1 MMTVEAIA
9 NKSFRRT
16 FLGYDLEEV
25 DDFLDEII
33 RQIQQM
39 EQERRELTDTIDYLV
54 GELKNA
60 GIVPMDRETAYV
72 AEPVSPHAASTTP
85 ASARPSSPGC
95 SNPGASPWASS
106 ASPIGTAWRTSAA
119 WAVLAWAFSCP
130 PATSTP
136 W

>member
-25 DDFLDEII
+25 DEFLDEII

-54 GELKNA
+54 GELRNA
-60 GIVPMDRETAYV
+60 GIAPADKEMEFV
-72 AEPVSPHAASTTP
+72 AEPVSPHAAFVEEESKDE
-85 ASARPSSPGC
+85 
-95 SNPGASPWASS
+95 
-106 ASPIGTAWRTSAA
+106 
-119 WAVLAWAFSCP
+119 
-130 PATSTP
+130 
-136 W
+136 

>member
-72 AEPVSPHAASTTP
+72 AEPVSPHAAFAEEETNN
-85 ASARPSSPGC
+85 G
-95 SNPGASPWASS
+95 
-106 ASPIGTAWRTSAA
+106 
-119 WAVLAWAFSCP
+119 
-130 PATSTP
+130 
-136 W
+136 

>member
-39 EQERRELTDTIDYLV
+39 EQERQELTDTIDYLV

-60 GIVPMDRETAYV
+60 GVVPMDRELEYV
-72 AEPVSPHAASTTP
+72 AEPMSPHAAF
-85 ASARPSSPGC
+85 
-95 SNPGASPWASS
+95 
-106 ASPIGTAWRTSAA
+106 IEEDEEDE
-119 WAVLAWAFSCP
+119 
-130 PATSTP
+130 
-136 W
+136 

>member
-33 RQIQQM
+33 RQMQQM

-54 GELKNA
+54 GELRNA
-60 GIVPMDRETAYV
+60 GIMPVDRETEFI
-72 AEPVSPHAASTTP
+72 AEPVSPHAAF
-85 ASARPSSPGC
+85 AQKEEDDE
-95 SNPGASPWASS
+95 
-106 ASPIGTAWRTSAA
+106 
-119 WAVLAWAFSCP
+119 
-130 PATSTP
+130 
-136 W
+136 

>member
-60 GIVPMDRETAYV
+60 GVVPMDRELEYV
-72 AEPVSPHAASTTP
+72 AEPMSPHAAF
-85 ASARPSSPGC
+85 
-95 SNPGASPWASS
+95 
-106 ASPIGTAWRTSAA
+106 IEEDEEDE
-119 WAVLAWAFSCP
+119 
-130 PATSTP
+130 
-136 W
+136 

>member
-33 RQIQQM
+33 RQLRQM

-54 GELKNA
+54 GELRRA
-60 GIVPMDRETAYV
+60 GIVSVDREPEYV
-72 AEPVSPHAASTTP
+72 AEPVSPH
-85 ASARPSSPGC
+85 
-95 SNPGASPWASS
+95 
-106 ASPIGTAWRTSAA
+106 
-119 WAVLAWAFSCP
+119 VAF
-130 PATSTP
+130 AEEGEENEQEAH
-136 W
+136 

>member
-16 FLGYDLEEV
+16 ILGYDLEQV

-33 RQIQQM
+33 KGMQQM

-60 GIVPMDRETAYV
+60 GIVPMDRELDAV
-72 AEPVSPHAASTTP
+72 AQPVSPHAAF
-85 ASARPSSPGC
+85 
-95 SNPGASPWASS
+95 
-106 ASPIGTAWRTSAA
+106 
-119 WAVLAWAFSCP
+119 VKEDEEDE
-130 PATSTP
+130 
-136 W
+136 

>member
-25 DDFLDEII
+25 DDYLDEII

-39 EQERRELTDTIDYLV
+39 EQERQELTDTIDYLV

-60 GIVPMDRETAYV
+60 GIVPMDRELEYV
-72 AEPVSPHAASTTP
+72 AEPMSPHAAF
-85 ASARPSSPGC
+85 
-95 SNPGASPWASS
+95 
-106 ASPIGTAWRTSAA
+106 IEEDEEDE
-119 WAVLAWAFSCP
+119 
-130 PATSTP
+130 
-136 W
+136 

>member
-39 EQERRELTDTIDYLV
+39 EQERRELV
-54 GELKNA
+54 KANKK
-60 GIVPMDRETAYV
+60 
-72 AEPVSPHAASTTP
+72 TT
-85 ASARPSSPGC
+85 SLS
-95 SNPGASPWASS
+95 
-106 ASPIGTAWRTSAA
+106 
-119 WAVLAWAFSCP
+119 V
-130 PATSTP
+130 
-136 W
+136 

>member
-60 GIVPMDRETAYV
+60 GIVPVDRELEYV
-72 AEPVSPHAASTTP
+72 AEPVSPHATFTEEDDKDE
-85 ASARPSSPGC
+85 
-95 SNPGASPWASS
+95 
-106 ASPIGTAWRTSAA
+106 
-119 WAVLAWAFSCP
+119 
-130 PATSTP
+130 
-136 W
+136 

>member
-54 GELKNA
+54 GELRNA
-60 GIVPMDRETAYV
+60 GIVPTDRELEYV
-72 AEPVSPHAASTTP
+72 AEPVSPHAAF
-85 ASARPSSPGC
+85 AEEEKKDE
-95 SNPGASPWASS
+95 
-106 ASPIGTAWRTSAA
+106 
-119 WAVLAWAFSCP
+119 
-130 PATSTP
+130 
-136 W
+136 

>member
-39 EQERRELTDTIDYLV
+39 EQESRS
-54 GELKNA
+54 A
-60 GIVPMDRETAYV
+60 G
-72 AEPVSPHAASTTP
+72 S
-85 ASARPSSPGC
+85 
-95 SNPGASPWASS
+95 
-106 ASPIGTAWRTSAA
+106 
-119 WAVLAWAFSCP
+119 
-130 PATSTP
+130 
-136 W
+136 

>member
-25 DDFLDEII
+25 DNFLDEII
-33 RQIQQM
+33 QQIQQM

-60 GIVPMDRETAYV
+60 GIVPLDREMEYV
-72 AEPVSPHAASTTP
+72 AEPVSPHAVFEEE
-85 ASARPSSPGC
+85 
-95 SNPGASPWASS
+95 GAEDE
-106 ASPIGTAWRTSAA
+106 
-119 WAVLAWAFSCP
+119 
-130 PATSTP
+130 
-136 W
+136 

>member
-33 RQIQQM
+33 KEIQQM

-54 GELKNA
+54 GELRNA
-60 GIVPMDRETAYV
+60 GIVPVDGEIESA
-72 AEPVSPHAASTTP
+72 AEPVSPHAAFIEED
-85 ASARPSSPGC
+85 GKDE
-95 SNPGASPWASS
+95 
-106 ASPIGTAWRTSAA
+106 
-119 WAVLAWAFSCP
+119 
-130 PATSTP
+130 
-136 W
+136 

>member
-25 DDFLDEII
+25 DDFLYEII

-60 GIVPMDRETAYV
+60 GIVPMERELEYV
-72 AEPVSPHAASTTP
+72 AEPVSPHAAF
-85 ASARPSSPGC
+85 
-95 SNPGASPWASS
+95 
-106 ASPIGTAWRTSAA
+106 IEEEEKDE
-119 WAVLAWAFSCP
+119 
-130 PATSTP
+130 
-136 W
+136 

>member
-33 RQIQQM
+33 KEIQQM

-54 GELKNA
+54 GELRSA
-60 GIVPMDRETAYV
+60 GIVPMDREAEFV
-72 AEPVSPHAASTTP
+72 AEPVSPHAAFVEE
-85 ASARPSSPGC
+85 GEEDE
-95 SNPGASPWASS
+95 
-106 ASPIGTAWRTSAA
+106 
-119 WAVLAWAFSCP
+119 
-130 PATSTP
+130 
-136 W
+136 

>member
-16 FLGYDLEEV
+16 FLGDDLEEV
-25 DDFLDEII
+25 DGFLDEII

-60 GIVPMDRETAYV
+60 GIVTMEREMEYV
-72 AEPVSPHAASTTP
+72 AEPVSPHAAF
-85 ASARPSSPGC
+85 
-95 SNPGASPWASS
+95 
-106 ASPIGTAWRTSAA
+106 IKEEEQDE
-119 WAVLAWAFSCP
+119 
-130 PATSTP
+130 
-136 W
+136 

>member
-39 EQERRELTDTIDYLV
+39 EQERKELTDTIDYLM
-54 GELKNA
+54 GELKAA
-60 GIVPMDRETAYV
+60 GLVPPDREQDNV
-72 AEPVSPHAASTTP
+72 AEPISPHAAFIEEDSQDE
-85 ASARPSSPGC
+85 
-95 SNPGASPWASS
+95 
-106 ASPIGTAWRTSAA
+106 
-119 WAVLAWAFSCP
+119 
-130 PATSTP
+130 
-136 W
+136 

>member
-25 DDFLDEII
+25 DNFLDEII

-60 GIVPMDRETAYV
+60 GIVPLDRPMGFV
-72 AEPVSPHAASTTP
+72 AEPVSPHAAFQEED
-85 ASARPSSPGC
+85 GK
-95 SNPGASPWASS
+95 NE
-106 ASPIGTAWRTSAA
+106 
-119 WAVLAWAFSCP
+119 
-130 PATSTP
+130 
-136 W
+136 

>member
-16 FLGYDLEEV
+16 FLGYDLEQV

-33 RQIQQM
+33 RQMQQM

-72 AEPVSPHAASTTP
+72 AEPVSPHAAFIEE
-85 ASARPSSPGC
+85 GEEDE
-95 SNPGASPWASS
+95 
-106 ASPIGTAWRTSAA
+106 
-119 WAVLAWAFSCP
+119 
-130 PATSTP
+130 
-136 W
+136 